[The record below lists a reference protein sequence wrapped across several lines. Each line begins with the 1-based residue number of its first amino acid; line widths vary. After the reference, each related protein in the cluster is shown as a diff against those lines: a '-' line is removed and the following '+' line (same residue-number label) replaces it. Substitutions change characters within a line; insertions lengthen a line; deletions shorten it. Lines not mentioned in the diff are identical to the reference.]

1 MSALIAES
9 RSPEKMQELIVCPA
23 MGELDAIDRY
33 EGEAPGER
41 DYDQML
47 ESPVSV
53 YDPQGNIVV
62 RVINLATKGTKLA
75 YDAINSY
82 IYPSKARQVASSGA
96 TSYVK
101 KKDGSVSSTTQLP
114 PHLAPLTS
122 VGGYLDRQ
130 SRVPYAHATMLC
142 RDHPDKWKQ
151 VLPFIRSVDEIFK
164 EYAPE
169 KYIIQKCVAEE
180 VPREWIIGRTAFSTI
195 TMNKNFSIRYHRDAN
210 DLKEGLGV
218 MSHLSLGTYEGGQ
231 LVIPRFRIAIDLKHR
246 DVVLFDVGQVHGVVP
261 LSGSWGRFNRITVVH
276 YLRENLL
283 RCGDAAHEVARGKRA
298 RHIGTL
304 YDPEEIELAK
314 VRKERA
320 IARANRMIQE
330 MRR

>member
-1 MSALIAES
+1 MTIKVSAT
-9 RSPEKMQELIVCPA
+9 EKTALRELIVRPV

-33 EGEAPGER
+33 EGKQPTEA
-41 DYDQML
+41 DYDQMVS
-47 ESPVSV
+47 SPVSIR
-53 YDPQGNIVV
+53 DPNGNIVAM
-62 RVINLATKGTKLA
+62 VINLATKGTKLA

-82 IYPSKARQVASSGA
+82 VYPSKARQVASSGA

-101 KKDGSVSSTTQLP
+101 KKDGTVSGTTQLP

-122 VGGYLDRQ
+122 IGGYLDRQ

-142 RDHPDKWKQ
+142 RDHPDKWKEM
-151 VLPFIRSVDEIFK
+151 LPFIRSVDEIFK
-164 EYAPE
+164 TYAPE

-180 VPREWIIGRTAFSTI
+180 IPSEWIIGRTAFSTI
-195 TMNKNFSIRYHRDAN
+195 TMNKNFSIFYHRDAN

-218 MSHLSLGTYEGGQ
+218 MSHLALGKYEGGQ
-231 LVIPRFRIAIDLKHR
+231 LVIPRFRVALDLKHR

-261 LSGSWGRFNRITVVH
+261 IAGAWGRFNRITVVH

-298 RHIGTL
+298 RHIGRL
-304 YDPEEIELAK
+304 YDPDEIQLAK
-314 VRKERA
+314 ERKERA
-320 IARANRMIQE
+320 MAKAQKLIDSLHS
-330 MRR
+330 